1 TQTAVRTP
9 QPPIKLQK
17 TASAR
22 VFLRQ
27 VGAAIVRPFLPMT
40 RHGACMPPRR
50 WARCDTRGLHS
61 PNPLGMDQP
70 SPTTGACGASVH
82 KVEERSIARV
92 GRVGKVLYSE
102 GRSEGF
108 MGPPPQLSLQPD
120 TARREYADL
129 IGLHWKPA
137 LPRDIAPQVRDL
149 TAVMEL
155 VNQQNAQKIPDFFG
169 ATGREGELALQV
181 GWRQGGQDGQRFFP
195 HGCGITLQGGNG
207 GLECH
212 HLLEGMPDPSIVRL
226 GRHAKFFMPMPSYPS

>member
-1 TQTAVRTP
+1 
-9 QPPIKLQK
+9 QK

-61 PNPLGMDQP
+61 PNPVGMDQP

-155 VNQQNAQKIPDFFG
+155 VNQQNAQKIRDCSR
-169 ATGREGELALQV
+169 ATGCNRSAYENRNHAAACDSVSIAGRREGAASA
-181 GWRQGGQDGQRFFP
+181 RRAA
-195 HGCGITLQGGNG
+195 
-207 GLECH
+207 
-212 HLLEGMPDPSIVRL
+212 S
-226 GRHAKFFMPMPSYPS
+226 